1 MLPPRVLAGV
11 QSKPRTCEAL
21 GYADQPGTPVRSRH
35 CLQRLASPVSRADSL
50 QPRRAEPTMLMFPHG
65 PFRSPSRPGPVAAKA
80 HPADT
85 HPRLGWL
92 CRSSESLS
100 LVEGSAGRLRCS
112 GSSDIR
118 IGEAI
123 LVGDPLSVP
132 RAVPRVP
139 PGQADSLVFGLSNA
153 VLSFSRTEQGFQP
166 VTRPPG
172 QPRPTTHRRAR
183 PLGNAG
189 GLEQDGLYSI
199 HP

>member
-1 MLPPRVLAGV
+1 MERDRYFTRHSAVGHDREPHGERQLMTQRPGFHTPWVSLP
-11 QSKPRTCEAL
+11 
-21 GYADQPGTPVRSRH
+21 
-35 CLQRLASPVSRADSL
+35 
-50 QPRRAEPTMLMFPHG
+50 G